1 MSPLDEMIS
10 GAELEAVVVCV
21 SEFSQVLELCVV
33 TGILE
38 AAKVDARR
46 VGESL
51 LAGVVF
57 SLEGLLNHELPQE
70 NKPAEG
76 TKQAKRKER
85 EKSGVRLLQTERE
98 VQKKKSRVTKN
109 VKIILWILSAL
120 PRETKQTL
128 VSSLSFFYHCTDTIY
143 SSIFLTPAG

>member
-21 SEFSQVLELCVV
+21 SEFSQVLELFVV

-46 VGESL
+46 VGEPS
-51 LAGVVF
+51 LAGVVL

-76 TKQAKRKER
+76 TKRAKRRER
-85 EKSGVRLLQTERE
+85 EKSGVWLLQTQRE
-98 VQKKKSRVTKN
+98 VQKKKSRVTNN

-128 VSSLSFFYHCTDTIY
+128 LSCLSFFYHSTDAIY
-143 SSIFLTPAG
+143 SSILLTPAG